1 MSKIVFYTIAYNAE
15 KTLPYTIQSVLNQT
29 VSDWSWHLVDNG
41 AVDNTG
47 NIIKEQASKDPRI
60 IYHRNKQNRVYEPG
74 NIWSEIITNYNDS
87 DYFCTIDADD
97 EYKPDFLEKM
107 LRFMDKNNLD
117 IGACGSDFIDSVT
130 NKILGVRKADQD
142 MILTTPEAF
151 DIFFP
156 DYYQFARTMW
166 GKLYKISVM
175 RRFDLSN
182 TPKIIYGRDTLVALG
197 SFCNAARVGI
207 LSESLHKYFI
217 FSKSTS
223 YQWDNRRIDADRILH
238 KAAYDFLNEKC
249 SKVNQVNEMFLS
261 GVYFNATIATINV
274 LIQTTQPFIE
284 KVRNI
289 NDILSY
295 SITHKLFHGV
305 AESEQDAR
313 FRLPILK
320 WLLAQNKTCSND
332 VPEMIS
338 GLLMNMYEELPSL
351 IKKDSLSY
359 IIAKMPEIVEP
370 LIKKD
375 YTKVLE
381 RINTWLKRHGTD
393 APLFAGLQIALY
405 RALNKPDH
413 ELFDLLV
420 HLKKAGCPSSME
432 EEIEGQIVEIIDKY
446 PLMKDLGVNLA
457 CIFSR
462 VVSHIMEGNYVKAL
476 DGFLSALD
484 HLEISE
490 GDFEQCI
497 VFARN
502 LSASA
507 ENSGAYI
514 HFSKIWLSF
523 LIDSSRNDE
532 ACQEI
537 EDFIKIL
544 PNDED
549 FIALKERIIV
559 K

>member
-1 MSKIVFYTIAYNAE
+1 MTVVFYTRAYNAE
-15 KTLPYTIQSVLNQT
+15 KTLPRAIQSILSQT
-29 VSDWSWHLVDNG
+29 VSNWVWHLVDNG
-41 AVDNTG
+41 STDKTEE
-47 NIIKEQASKDPRI
+47 IIRSLAAIDLRI
-60 IYHRNKQNRVYEPG
+60 IPHRNKQNNVVEPG
-74 NIWSEIITNYNDS
+74 NLWEDIIVDYDDS
-87 DYFCTIDADD
+87 DYYCALDADD

-107 LRFMDKNNLD
+107 LSFINENNLD
-117 IGACGSDFIDSVT
+117 IAACGSDFINEVT
-130 NKILGVRKADQD
+130 NGIWGVRKTNQD
-142 MILTTPEAF
+142 IILTTPEAF
-151 DIFFP
+151 DV
-156 DYYQFARTMW
+156 YFAEYHPFMRTMW
-166 GKLYKISVM
+166 GKLYKIFVM
-175 RRFDLSN
+175 RFWHRSCAPQID
-182 TPKIIYGRDTLVALG
+182 YGFDTLCAIGV
-197 SFCNAARVGI
+197 FRNAAHIGI
-207 LSESLHKYFI
+207 LEESLHKYYV
-217 FSKSTS
+217 SPKSTS
-223 YQWDNRRIDADRILH
+223 YRWDNRRIDSDRILH
-238 KAAYDFLNEKC
+238 KAAYDFLIEKC
-249 SKVNQVNEMFLS
+249 SKVNQENERFLS
-261 GVYFNATIATINV
+261 RVYFNATIDTISV

-289 NDILSY
+289 NDILLY
-295 SITHKLFHGV
+295 SINHKLFHGV

-320 WLLAQNKTCSND
+320 WLLAQNKSCSND

-359 IIAKMPEIVEP
+359 IITKMPEIVQP

-413 ELFDLLV
+413 ELFDLLA
-420 HLKKAGCPSSME
+420 HIKKAGCSSSME

-446 PLMKDLGVNLA
+446 PLMKDLGVNLT
-457 CIFSR
+457 CVFSR

>member
-1 MSKIVFYTIAYNAE
+1 
-15 KTLPYTIQSVLNQT
+15 
-29 VSDWSWHLVDNG
+29 
-41 AVDNTG
+41 
-47 NIIKEQASKDPRI
+47 
-60 IYHRNKQNRVYEPG
+60 
-74 NIWSEIITNYNDS
+74 
-87 DYFCTIDADD
+87 
-97 EYKPDFLEKM
+97 
-107 LRFMDKNNLD
+107 
-117 IGACGSDFIDSVT
+117 
-130 NKILGVRKADQD
+130 

-151 DIFFP
+151 DVFFP
-156 DYYQFARTMW
+156 VYYQFARTMW

-175 RRFDLSN
+175 RRFDLSQ
-182 TPKIIYGRDTLVALG
+182 TPKIIYGRDTLVAIG
-197 SFCNAARVGI
+197 CFCNAARVGI
-207 LSESLHKYFI
+207 LSESLHKYFVI
-217 FSKSTS
+217 SKSTS
-223 YQWDNRRIDADRILH
+223 YQWDSRRIDADRILH
-238 KAAYDFLNEKC
+238 KAAYDFLIDKC
-249 SKVNQVNEMFLS
+249 GTVNPKNEMYLS
-261 GVYFNATIATINV
+261 RVYFNATIDTISV

-284 KVRNI
+284 KVRSI
-289 NDILSY
+289 NDIFSY

-313 FRLPILK
+313 LRLPLLE
-320 WLLAQNKTCSND
+320 WLLAQNKSSSDN
-332 VPEMIS
+332 VAEMIS
-338 GLLMNMYEELPSL
+338 GLLMNMYEELSSL

-359 IIAKMPEIVEP
+359 IIAKMPEIVEF

-381 RINTWLKRHGTD
+381 RINTWLKRHGND

-413 ELFDLLV
+413 ELFDLLA
-420 HLKKAGCPSSME
+420 HIKKAGCPSSME

-446 PLMKDLGVNLA
+446 PLIKDLGVNLA
-457 CIFSR
+457 CVLSR
-462 VVSHIMEGNYVKAL
+462 VVSHIMEENYVKAL

-507 ENSGAYI
+507 EDSGAYI
-514 HFSKIWLSF
+514 HFSKIWVSF
-523 LIDSSRNDE
+523 LIDSSRNNE

-544 PNDED
+544 PDDED

>member
-1 MSKIVFYTIAYNAE
+1 MTVVFYTRAYNAE
-15 KTLPYTIQSVLNQT
+15 KTLPRAIQSILTQT
-29 VSDWSWHLVDNG
+29 VSNWVWHLVDNG
-41 AVDNTG
+41 STDKTEE
-47 NIIKEQASKDPRI
+47 IIRSLAAIDLRI
-60 IYHRNKQNRVYEPG
+60 IPHRNKQNNVVEPG
-74 NIWSEIITNYNDS
+74 NLWEDIIVDYDDS
-87 DYFCTIDADD
+87 DYYCALDADD

-107 LRFMDKNNLD
+107 LSFINENNLD
-117 IGACGSDFIDSVT
+117 IAACGSDFINEVT
-130 NKILGVRKADQD
+130 NGIWGVRKTNQD
-142 MILTTPEAF
+142 IILTTPEEF
-151 DIFFP
+151 DV
-156 DYYQFARTMW
+156 YFAEYHPFMRTMW

-175 RRFDLSN
+175 RFWHRSCA
-182 TPKIIYGRDTLVALG
+182 PKIDYGLDTLCAIGVFRNVA
-197 SFCNAARVGI
+197 RIGI
-207 LSESLHKYFI
+207 LEESLHKYYV
-217 FSKSTS
+217 SPKSTS
-223 YQWDNRRIDADRILH
+223 YRWDNRRIESDRILH
-238 KAAYDFLNEKC
+238 KAAYDFLIEKC
-249 SKVNQVNEMFLS
+249 SKISQENERFLS
-261 GVYFNATIATINV
+261 GVYFNATIETINV

-284 KVRNI
+284 KVRSI

-338 GLLMNMYEELPSL
+338 GLLMNMYEELSSL

-375 YTKVLE
+375 HTKVLE

-413 ELFDLLV
+413 ELFDLLA
-420 HLKKAGCPSSME
+420 HIKKAGCSSSME

-446 PLMKDLGVNLA
+446 PLMKDLGVNLT
-457 CIFSR
+457 CVFSR

-507 ENSGAYI
+507 EDSGAYI